1 MNTRSRPANRTA
13 TNREKGKRVLR
24 TARRK
29 KRIFISF
36 DFDHDRSYR
45 YLLSALNSNTGSDIE
60 FDDRTSRAIRSND
73 VGRVK
78 AALAMKIG
86 EATHVLVIVGEHANA
101 YHPDSLKIGDRNW
114 QWWEIN
120 RTRLAGGKRFIGVKI
135 RRANPAPVP
144 LKKAGATWAHS
155 FNVPAML
162 RAIREA

>member
-1 MNTRSRPANRTA
+1 M
-13 TNREKGKRVLR
+13 LR

-45 YLLSALNSNTGSDIE
+45 YLPSALNSNIGSDIE
-60 FDDRTSRAIRSND
+60 FDDRTSKAIRSND

-78 AALAMKIG
+78 AALATKID

-101 YHPDSLKIGDRNW
+101 YHRDSLKIGGRNW

-120 RTRLAGGKRFIGVKI
+120 RARLAGSKRLIGVKI
-135 RRANPAPVP
+135 RRANSAPEP

-155 FNVPAML
+155 FNVAAVLKAM
-162 RAIREA
+162 REA